1 MQAVEQ
7 PEQQMAVD
15 ISSMENGAP
24 QQPEVDSVSIEEL
37 ERELPH
43 VDDGQI
49 DLSDVLSRV
58 VQAIYAELT
67 EMAETLPSMSDAVRK
82 RTLADWVV
90 KTKKQVVKLY
100 AVAKWSRD
108 AGTIQKCMNIT
119 SFIGAH
125 HRQLEF
131 SADFLQ
137 RLKDDLGRVRLR
149 NHDLLTSLDVLTT
162 GSYLRLPT
170 CIKKRVTQPIPLTD
184 EEVAKTLKD
193 MENAILYRLRMSEI
207 IPVEMSRYRIED
219 GRVFFTVPKLFE
231 VSICLT
237 GPLPTDGWFFVH
249 VEFPINLKD
258 ETTGLQEFPRVPT
271 GWAKQFISQEAD
283 NRLGYYLLAETETGR
298 PKLPDGF
305 VDTPL
310 IRLYNF
316 LARTPEQIVLARVQ
330 QRVKL
335 GNTKPSDEVQPLRL
349 SVTWE
354 PSQGVLAV
362 NLPPSE
368 LTLPRDELTVDADN
382 LDFESMLRKVIEKH
396 SRALLVALRAKL
408 QQDSRGEF
416 SEPGVVVAE
425 KDALHLHLC
434 TDEVVTMNVDMRSG
448 RLNFKDIN
456 DLGVAGRASRFYV
469 VTLRVFNNP
478 EALVDHLGALRTR
491 TILSIAE
498 EKAHYLG
505 YQSHRTRNL
514 GKQVLEDIAFLDF
527 ERIRASRQGPDFGN
541 TSNVSVQG
549 LSLYDFKDWEAND
562 TGASSGF
569 DLTIQTMKEL
579 YSYCCARVAYMNV
592 ERQFKSRTIPYTH
605 VNPASGTT
613 QPTEIVR
620 IQSSLARCVPSLC
633 VQATD
638 ILSGAPAAEAAMP
651 NIRVIPLNWWSDEN
665 AQVIT
670 CVKLK
675 YVQQPLGKRAGSST
689 IIRPSKRIIYDTTE
703 AVVSFLSEN
712 VNTCVDEFLEE
723 WARVSKMVV
732 IAREVAKMSKEKA
745 WSDIQLL
752 SFDLQTVEFAY
763 APGYAV
769 SIACEDQL
777 SLDGTKF
784 ILRFTRDDPADS
796 FNPHDDAEPF
806 LTSILQQHGQ
816 GRLAPSLERLV
827 MMLRDTLPIAVE
839 LEKIRKGCQEQGY
852 HVDTFAKA
860 SGWYRL
866 LYPTL
871 KHALD
876 FRLLKNQR
884 VAILDGSHS
893 LFKPSHVRVDSG
905 SVPQP
910 STSRTASSSSS
921 SLGAASSSSGS
932 ASNAA
937 AATNELFLQPIPQFS
952 QFAKEAVS
960 EAAQAGTPNLV
971 DITVGVICETS
982 AVGVLAQSIHK
993 KVVEKLKR

>member
-1 MQAVEQ
+1 MR
-7 PEQQMAVD
+7 
-15 ISSMENGAP
+15 S
-24 QQPEVDSVSIEEL
+24 
-37 ERELPH
+37 
-43 VDDGQI
+43 
-49 DLSDVLSRV
+49 
-58 VQAIYAELT
+58 
-67 EMAETLPSMSDAVRK
+67 
-82 RTLADWVV
+82 
-90 KTKKQVVKLY
+90 
-100 AVAKWSRD
+100 
-108 AGTIQKCMNIT
+108 
-119 SFIGAH
+119 
-125 HRQLEF
+125 
-131 SADFLQ
+131 
-137 RLKDDLGRVRLR
+137 
-149 NHDLLTSLDVLTT
+149 
-162 GSYLRLPT
+162 
-170 CIKKRVTQPIPLTD
+170 
-184 EEVAKTLKD
+184 
-193 MENAILYRLRMSEI
+193 
-207 IPVEMSRYRIED
+207 
-219 GRVFFTVPKLFE
+219 
-231 VSICLT
+231 
-237 GPLPTDGWFFVH
+237 
-249 VEFPINLKD
+249 
-258 ETTGLQEFPRVPT
+258 
-271 GWAKQFISQEAD
+271 
-283 NRLGYYLLAETETGR
+283 
-298 PKLPDGF
+298 
-305 VDTPL
+305 
-310 IRLYNF
+310 
-316 LARTPEQIVLARVQ
+316 ARTPEQIVLARVQ

-354 PSQGVLAV
+354 PQQGVLAV

-368 LTLPRDELTVDADN
+368 LTLPLHELTVDADN

-396 SRALLVALRAKL
+396 SRALLVALRARL
-408 QQDSRGEF
+408 EQDSRGEF

-434 TDEVVTMNVDMRSG
+434 TDEVVTMNIDMRSG

-514 GKQVLEDIAFLDF
+514 GQ
-527 ERIRASRQGPDFGN
+527 
-541 TSNVSVQG
+541 
-549 LSLYDFKDWEAND
+549 
-562 TGASSGF
+562 
-569 DLTIQTMKEL
+569 
-579 YSYCCARVAYMNV
+579 
-592 ERQFKSRTIPYTH
+592 
-605 VNPASGTT
+605 
-613 QPTEIVR
+613 
-620 IQSSLARCVPSLC
+620 
-633 VQATD
+633 QATD

-732 IAREVAKMSKEKA
+732 IAREVAKMSKDKA

-777 SLDGTKF
+777 SLEGTKF

-806 LTSILQQHGQ
+806 LTSILRQHGQ

-827 MMLRDTLPIAVE
+827 MVLRDTLPIAVE

-910 STSRTASSSSS
+910 STSRAASSSSS

-982 AVGVLAQSIHK
+982 AVGVLAQSIHRR
-993 KVVEKLKR
+993 VVEKLKR